1 MVKRD
6 YIKIMAILML
16 VRLASI
22 TGIDMSG
29 AESLNHWSVLGE
41 SYGTGLSYGTQK
53 GADYHIRAEG
63 YVICK

>member
-6 YIKIMAILML
+6 YIKIMATLML
-16 VRLASI
+16 VRLTFI
-22 TGIDMSG
+22 IGYDLSG

-53 GADYHIRAEG
+53 GAD
-63 YVICK
+63 